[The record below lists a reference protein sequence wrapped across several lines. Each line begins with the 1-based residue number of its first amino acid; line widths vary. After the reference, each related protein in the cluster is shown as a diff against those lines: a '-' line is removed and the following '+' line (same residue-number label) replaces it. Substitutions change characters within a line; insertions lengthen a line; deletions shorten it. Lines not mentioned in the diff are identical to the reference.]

1 MDILKT
7 ATDWAK
13 TEVFSTSF
21 FIVFG
26 VLFLFAGVA
35 FWQLGK
41 SDMARAYIIPLS
53 VAGALLLIIGLGL
66 SFTNKARISKF
77 ENAYNNN
84 VAAFVDSEISRTEAT
99 LKEYQ
104 LIVFK
109 VIPLIIAVCAL
120 LIVFIQSPVWRA
132 SLITTIAMMVVI
144 LLIDGTAHARIEA
157 YYEQLISAKN
167 VGMNGS

>member
-1 MDILKT
+1 MEILKT

-21 FIVFG
+21 FIVIG

-41 SDMARAYIIPLS
+41 SDMARAYIIPVS
-53 VAGALLLIIGLGL
+53 VAGAFLLIIGLGL

-77 ENAYNNN
+77 ENAYHSDP
-84 VAAFVDSEISRTEAT
+84 AAFVDSEITRAEAT

-120 LIVFIQSPVWRA
+120 LIIFIESPLWRA
-132 SLITTIAMMVVI
+132 SLITTIAMMAVI

-157 YYEQLISAKN
+157 YYDQLVSAKN
-167 VGMNGS
+167 IGINGS

>member
-1 MDILKT
+1 MEILKS

-21 FIVFG
+21 FIVIG
-26 VLFLFAGVA
+26 VLFSFASIA
-35 FWQLGK
+35 FWHLGK
-41 SDMARAYIIPLS
+41 SDMARAYIIPMS
-53 VAGALLLIIGLGL
+53 VTGGLLLIIGLGL
-66 SFTNKARISKF
+66 SFTNHARISKF
-77 ENAYNNN
+77 ESAYHSDA
-84 VAAFVDSEISRTEAT
+84 VAFVDSEITRAEAT

-120 LIVFIQSPVWRA
+120 LIIFIDSPLWRA
-132 SLITTIAMMVVI
+132 SMITIIAMMAVI

-157 YYEQLISAKN
+157 YYEQLVAAKN
-167 VGMNGS
+167 IGVKGS